1 VAQSLIDAMRAGLAA
16 TRVGKTGGA
25 RLAVAVHQP
34 LNLTLGKIQLRGRI
48 TATQTFFNHSLN
60 DGKTVKFFVRH
71 GHQHQQKS
79 PRKVAYAPHLGDIMN

>member
-1 VAQSLIDAMRAGLAA
+1 MAQSLIDAMRAGLS
-16 TRVGKTGGA
+16 TPCVGETGCT

-48 TATQTFFNHSLN
+48 AATQAFFYNSLN

-71 GHQHQQKS
+71 GHQHQQRS
-79 PRKVAYAPHLGDIMN
+79 PRKGGKRAASG